1 MDQARR
7 HTVSPPKL
15 GLNLVGVTHSATAQH
30 SKRLTT
36 VLVTVLVFMVVEL
49 VTGILTGSLA
59 LISDA
64 AHMGTDAL
72 GVGMALAAVIAVRG
86 GARRSRTYGSYRL
99 EILAALANTVLLFA
113 VAGYVLWEAL
123 RRWANPVE
131 VATGPMLAVAVLGLA
146 VNLFGWRTLQ
156 VDHESLNIVGARLE
170 LLADLLGSI
179 GVIVAALVVRFTGWL
194 QADPLIAIALGL
206 FVLPR
211 AFRLGREAIRILVQE
226 APPHLDVGRIKS
238 SLESIPHVIDI
249 HDLHVWTLT
258 SGMEV
263 ASAHLMIEND
273 ADPHSTLDSARE
285 LLQTAFKIDHA
296 TLQVEPQ
303 SHIGCTE
310 LSW

>member
-1 MDQARR
+1 M
-7 HTVSPPKL
+7 VI
-15 GLNLVGVTHSATAQH
+15 G
-30 SKRLTT
+30 
-36 VLVTVLVFMVVEL
+36 FMAVEL
-49 VTGILTGSLA
+49 ATGVVTGSLA

-72 GVGMALAAVIAVRG
+72 GVGMALAAVMAARG
-86 GARRSRTYGSYRL
+86 GATGSRTYGLYRL
-99 EILAALANTVLLFA
+99 EILAALANTVLLFG
-113 VAGYVLWEAL
+113 VAGFVVWEAI
-123 RRWANPVE
+123 RRWSDPSE
-131 VATGPMLAVAVLGLA
+131 VTTGPMLVVAVIGLLI
-146 VNLFGWRTLQ
+146 NLAGYRMLK
-156 VDHESLNIVGARLE
+156 VPYDSLNMTDSLNLTGARLE

-194 QADPLIAIALGL
+194 QADSLIAIALGI

-211 AFRLGREAIRILVQE
+211 AFKLGREAVRILVQE

-238 SLESIPHVIDI
+238 SLASIPRVVDI

-263 ASAHLMIEND
+263 VSAHLMIEND
-273 ADPHSTLDSARE
+273 ADPHSALDSARE
-285 LLQTAFKIDHA
+285 LLQKDFKIEHA

>member
-1 MDQARR
+1 M
-7 HTVSPPKL
+7 VI
-15 GLNLVGVTHSATAQH
+15 G
-30 SKRLTT
+30 
-36 VLVTVLVFMVVEL
+36 FMAVEL
-49 VTGILTGSLA
+49 VTGVVTGSLA

-72 GVGMALAAVIAVRG
+72 GVGMALAAVMAARG
-86 GARRSRTYGSYRL
+86 GATGSRTYGLYRL
-99 EILAALANTVLLFA
+99 EILAALANTVLLFG
-113 VAGYVLWEAL
+113 VAGFVVWEAI
-123 RRWANPVE
+123 RRWSDPSE
-131 VATGPMLAVAVLGLA
+131 VTTGPMLVVAVIGLLI
-146 VNLFGWRTLQ
+146 NLAGYRMLK
-156 VDHESLNIVGARLE
+156 VPYDSLNMTDSLNLTGARLE

-194 QADPLIAIALGL
+194 QADSLIAIALGI

-211 AFRLGREAIRILVQE
+211 AFKLGREAVRILVQE

-238 SLESIPHVIDI
+238 SLASIPRVVDI

-263 ASAHLMIEND
+263 VSAHLMIEND
-273 ADPHSTLDSARE
+273 ADPHSALDSARE
-285 LLQTAFKIDHA
+285 LLQKDFKIEHA

>member
-1 MDQARR
+1 M
-7 HTVSPPKL
+7 S
-15 GLNLVGVTHSATAQH
+15 HSTTAQH
-30 SKRLTT
+30 AVRLRF
-36 VLVTVLVFMVVEL
+36 VLLMVIGFMAVEL
-49 VTGILTGSLA
+49 VTGVVTGSLA

-72 GVGMALAAVIAVRG
+72 GLGMALAAVVAARG
-86 GARRSRTYGSYRL
+86 GATGSRTYGLYRL
-99 EILAALANTVLLFA
+99 EILAALANTVLLFG
-113 VAGYVLWEAL
+113 VAGFVVWEAI
-123 RRWANPVE
+123 RRWSDPSE
-131 VATGPMLAVAVLGLA
+131 VTTGPMLVVAVIGLLI
-146 VNLFGWRTLQ
+146 NLAGYRMLKVPYDSPNMT
-156 VDHESLNIVGARLE
+156 DSLNLTGARLE

-194 QADPLIAIALGL
+194 QADSLIAIALGI

-211 AFRLGREAIRILVQE
+211 AFKLGREAVRILVQE

-238 SLESIPHVIDI
+238 SLASIPRVVDI

-263 ASAHLMIEND
+263 VSAHLMIEND
-273 ADPHSTLDSARE
+273 ADPHSALDSARE
-285 LLQTAFKIDHA
+285 LLQKDFKIEHA